1 MGKEPTQRKESP
13 QRKEPPQHTARPKKD
28 PAEKI
33 VDAAMKLAGERG
45 WRQISLADIAA
56 EAKLPFAEIYRHCPS
71 KLAILDALA
80 RQTDAAVLTGLTGE
94 SDEDPHD
101 RLFDI
106 LMRRLDA
113 LGPYKDGV
121 RAVLRD
127 APRDPMSILC
137 SGPQLIRSFSWMLV
151 ASGISDRGLRGLA
164 RTKTLILVWLTTMRV
179 WLRDED
185 PDLGRTMAALDRNL
199 KRAER
204 WCGLIGGRP
213 RTPSEPSEAAA

>member
-1 MGKEPTQRKESP
+1 MGKEPTPRQESTPRK
-13 QRKEPPQHTARPKKD
+13 TRPKKE

-33 VDAAMKLAGERG
+33 VDAAMKLAGEKG
-45 WRQISLADIAA
+45 WRRTSLTDIAA
-56 EAKLPFAEIYRHCPS
+56 EAELPFAEMYLHCAS
-71 KLAILDALA
+71 KLAILDTLA
-80 RQTDAAVLTGLTGE
+80 RQTDTAVLAGLTGQ
-94 SDEDPHD
+94 SDEDAHD

-113 LGPYKDGV
+113 LGPYKDGI
-121 RAVLRD
+121 RSVLRD
-127 APRDPMSILC
+127 APRDPMSIFC

-164 RTKTLILVWLTTMRV
+164 RIKTLILVWLTTMRI
-179 WLRDED
+179 WLRDDD

-204 WCGLIGGRP
+204 WCGLIGSRP
-213 RTPSEPSEAAA
+213 RASSQPSKAAA